1 MCCGVDYPKIV
12 EGEADYAL
20 YGGTKPWDHA
30 PGSLLL
36 REAGGYVGTFDGH
49 AYRPQAGLPRGLV
62 TAADRA
68 TYDVV
73 QGLISDLP
81 GAVVKRVSPLG

>member
-1 MCCGVDYPKIV
+1 VCCGVDYPKIA
-12 EGEADYAL
+12 EGDADYAI
-20 YGGTKPWDHA
+20 YSGTKPWDHA

-36 REAGGYVGTFDGH
+36 AEAGGYVGTFDAQ
-49 AYRPQAGLPRGLV
+49 AYRPQVPVSGGLV

-68 TYDVV
+68 TYDLV

-81 GAVVKRVSPLG
+81 GL